1 MNASPPSDTGSA
13 PGTPPTVVAL
23 IPAAG
28 RGKRLG
34 GGVPKQ
40 YQDVLGKPLLS
51 HTLECF
57 QQSSDVDAIVL
68 IVHPEDQDTYAAR
81 VLEAGEFDKIR
92 DVVDGGEERSD
103 SVRAG
108 LRATRDEDDI
118 VLVHDGARPL
128 VSAELIERVVRAAAQ
143 FGAAIPAI
151 AVKDTVKEVA
161 DGVVVGTPPRGGL
174 WAAQT
179 PQGFRRA
186 LLLEAFDASPQT
198 GSEVTDEA
206 SLVERLGAPVHIV
219 EGDGANLKVTTAADL
234 DTVEWSMLGQTGGS
248 PSPSTRIGQGYDVH
262 PFGPDSTARARR
274 NPDRASPGPGGGTQ
288 DADVLTHA
296 IIDALLGATALED
309 IGRQFPDSDPQ
320 YKDISSLV
328 LLEQVRRLLEG
339 RKGTRRQHRRRS
351 HGAGPASGAPH
362 GRNDGGHRQRLEGGA
377 GHRVPESDDD
387 RTTRFRGP
395 RGGHRGSGGR
405 AGGDPMTAWSRDGLR
420 AEGRMSGTWK
430 NC

>member
-262 PFGPDSTARARR
+262 PFGPDRQLVL
-274 NPDRASPGPGGGTQ
+274 GGIQIEHRQGLVGHS

-339 RKGTRRQHRRRS
+339 RKARVVNIDAVVMAQAPRL
-351 HGAGPASGAPH
+351 APH
-362 GRNDGGHRQRLEGGA
+362 MA
-377 GHRVPESDDD
+377 
-387 RTTRFRGP
+387 
-395 RGGHRGSGGR
+395 
-405 AGGDPMTAWSRDGLR
+405 AMTAAIASALR
-420 AEGRMSGTWK
+420 VEPDIVSLKATTTERLGFVGREEGIAAQAVALVEIQ
-430 NC
+430 